1 MPDTNFEAIWKR
13 IVENAVERFFTKT
26 GKPFT
31 YKIAKNMFIPSRTE
45 YAISKGDVRKAYEQ
59 MPISGPGQISQIVRG
74 PSYLWAV
81 LNDERITGGE
91 W

>member
-1 MPDTNFEAIWKR
+1 MPDTSFEEIWNR
-13 IVENAVERFFTKT
+13 IVENAGESFFTKT

-31 YKIAKNMFIPSRTE
+31 YEIVRNMFIPSRTE
-45 YAISKGDVRKAYEQ
+45 YAISKADIRKAYNLL
-59 MPISGPGQISQIVRG
+59 PISGPGQISQIVRG

-81 LNDERITGGE
+81 LHDERISKGV